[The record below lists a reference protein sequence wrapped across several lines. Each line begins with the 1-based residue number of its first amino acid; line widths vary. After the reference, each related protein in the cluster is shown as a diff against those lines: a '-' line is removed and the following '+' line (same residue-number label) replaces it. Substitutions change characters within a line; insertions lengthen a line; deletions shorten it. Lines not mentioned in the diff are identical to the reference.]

1 MQSQVEDTILACPVC
16 GRTPAVSLKGIA
28 GHGCWATIKCKPI
41 FGRAHLK
48 VVEGKALPDRALKC
62 AIETWNK
69 AVLEDED
76 YVDA

>member
-41 FGRAHLK
+41 FGRSHLK
-48 VVEGKALPDRALKC
+48 VVRERDKS
-62 AIETWNK
+62 IQVEETANK
-69 AVLEDED
+69 ARSEITLRIM
-76 YVDA
+76 A

>member
-1 MQSQVEDTILACPVC
+1 MQSQVEDTILVCPVC

-41 FGRAHLK
+41 FGRSHLK

>member
-1 MQSQVEDTILACPVC
+1 MQSQVNNTILACPIC
-16 GRTPAVSLKGIA
+16 EKAPTVSLKGIA

-41 FGRAHLK
+41 FGRSHLK

-69 AVLEDED
+69 VVLEDED